1 MSTHPL
7 QKGRYSAMKRYIAEG
22 LEQYLSQDMK
32 PWHMPG
38 HKRKG
43 IGIPLDDI
51 YQFDITEI
59 PGVDDLHN
67 PEGMILKSEQQL
79 AEIYDTFASYY
90 MVNGA
95 TGGVLSAVGAV
106 ANYIKTISVEDNA
119 EQCLE
124 KAVKDSIIIARNCH
138 KSVYNACEIFG
149 LKPIYLEPE
158 YIDLG
163 DDFTSHIYGA
173 VTAKQIKSVVEANPD
188 VVAVVITSPTYE
200 GVISDIASIKTVLQ
214 SYNIP
219 LIVDEA
225 HGAHLPFISELPRSA
240 VSFGADIVV
249 QSLHKTLPALT
260 QTAIIHVNNQELN
273 KQLRKYLSIFM
284 SSSPSYPM
292 LCSME
297 EAVVSS
303 YERKNE
309 NRYETYIESIRSFRT
324 SVSSLE
330 NIKLLGVVQAKSIYD
345 DSRIVFY
352 SHQSGEYLA
361 ARLREVGN
369 IEVEMSGT
377 NYVVL
382 ISTYMDEPEEF
393 MHLEKIIKLLD
404 EEFGRD
410 KVRNKSCEEATFSKE
425 ELYKL
430 VGTVAEDNIFVYPPG
445 SYIVAAKEEITKE
458 AIDKIIELKASGKR
472 IIGL

>member
-1 MSTHPL
+1 MAYARA
-7 QKGRYSAMKRYIAEG
+7 QEKRYW
-22 LEQYLSQDMK
+22 QY
-32 PWHMPG
+32 
-38 HKRKG
+38 
-43 IGIPLDDI
+43 IDDI
-51 YQFDITEI
+51 YKFDITEV

-67 PEGMILKSEQQL
+67 PEGIILKSQQQL
-79 AEIYDTFASYY
+79 AEIYNTHASYY

-106 ANYIKTISVEDNA
+106 TDYKGDKQEG
-119 EQCLE
+119 
-124 KAVKDSIIIARNCH
+124 SIIIARNCH

-149 LKPIYLEPE
+149 LKPIYFEPE
-158 YIDLG
+158 YVHLG
-163 DDFTSHIYGA
+163 GDFTSHIYGA
-173 VTAKQIKSVVEANPD
+173 VTKEQVKSMVEANPD

-200 GVISDIASIKTVLQ
+200 GVVSDVAGIKNILQ

-225 HGAHLPFISELPRSA
+225 HGAHLPFICELPESA
-240 VSFGADIVV
+240 LSCGADIVV

-292 LCSME
+292 LSSME
-297 EAVVSS
+297 EAVISA
-303 YERKNE
+303 YERKNAE
-309 NRYETYIESIRSFRT
+309 RYETYIENLRSFRAN
-324 SVSSLE
+324 VSSLE
-330 NIKLLGVVQAKSIYD
+330 HIKLLQGFQVKSEYD
-345 DSRIVFY
+345 DTRIVFY

-361 ARLREVGN
+361 KRLREVGN
-369 IEVEMSGT
+369 IEVEMSGA

-382 ISTYMDEPEEF
+382 ISTYMDEAEDF
-393 MHLEKIIKLLD
+393 RHLETIIKYID
-404 EEFGRD
+404 KEFDRTSPME
-410 KVRNKSCEEATFSKE
+410 KSNGKATFLKE

-430 VGTVAEDNIFVYPPG
+430 VGTVAADNIYVYPPG
-445 SYIVAAKEEITKE
+445 SYIVVANEEISKE
-458 AIDKIIELKASGKR
+458 AVDKLIELKASGKR

>member
-1 MSTHPL
+1 
-7 QKGRYSAMKRYIAEG
+7 MKRHIADG
-22 LEQYLSQDMK
+22 LEQYLSKDMK

-43 IGIPLDDI
+43 IGCTLDDI
-51 YQFDITEI
+51 YKFDITEV

-67 PEGMILKSEQQL
+67 PEEMILKSQEQL
-79 AEIYDTFASYY
+79 AKIYNTFASYY
-90 MVNGA
+90 MVNGS
-95 TGGVLSAVGAV
+95 TGGILSAIGAV
-106 ANYIKTISVEDNA
+106 S
-119 EQCLE
+119 E
-124 KAVKDSIIIARNCH
+124 KKSSDKAGQIIIARNCH

-158 YIDLG
+158 YINLG
-163 DDFTSHIYGA
+163 EGFTSHIYGGI
-173 VTAKQIKSVVEANPD
+173 TPEQLRNTIEANPD

-200 GVISDIASIKTVLQ
+200 GVVSDIAGIKNVLQ
-214 SYNIP
+214 SYNVP

-225 HGAHLPFISELPRSA
+225 HGAHLPFIFALPKSA
-240 VSFGADIVV
+240 VCDGADIVV

-260 QTAIIHVNNQELN
+260 QTAIIHVNNEELN
-273 KQLRKYLSIFM
+273 KSVKKYLSIFM

-303 YERKNE
+303 YERMIAGNYKS
-309 NRYETYIESIRSFRT
+309 YIGSLRDFRE

-330 NIKLLGVVQAKSIYD
+330 NIRLLGDLQVESAYD
-345 DSRIVFY
+345 ETRIVFY
-352 SHQSGEYLA
+352 SSYSGELF
-361 ARLREVGN
+361 ARMLREMGN

-382 ISTYMDEPEEF
+382 ISTFMDEPEDFE
-393 MHLEKIIKLLD
+393 HLARIIKLID
-404 EEFGRD
+404 KEFDSDDFREKCND
-410 KVRNKSCEEATFSKE
+410 EATFSKE
-425 ELYKL
+425 ELHEL
-430 VGTVAEDNIFVYPPG
+430 VGTVAEDNIYVYPPG
-445 SYIVAAKEEITKE
+445 SYIVAAGEKISKE
-458 AIDKIIELKASGKR
+458 AIDKIIELKASGKK

>member
-1 MSTHPL
+1 
-7 QKGRYSAMKRYIAEG
+7 MKRYIAEG
-22 LEQYLSQDMK
+22 LERYISQNMK

-43 IGIPLDDI
+43 IGSTLDDI
-51 YQFDITEI
+51 YKFDMTEV
-59 PGVDDLHN
+59 PEVDDLHN
-67 PEGMILKSEQQL
+67 PEGMILKSQQQL
-79 AEIYDTFASYY
+79 ANIYNTFASYY
-90 MVNGA
+90 MINGS
-95 TGGVLSAVGAV
+95 TGGILSAMGAV
-106 ANYIKTISVEDNA
+106 ASQKSNN
-119 EQCLE
+119 
-124 KAVKDSIIIARNCH
+124 KDSQIIIARNCH

-158 YIDLG
+158 YINLG
-163 DDFTSHIYGA
+163 EGFASSIYGA
-173 VTAKQIKSVVEANPD
+173 VTAEQVKSMIDDNPD
-188 VVAVVITSPTYE
+188 AVAVVITSPTYE
-200 GVISDIASIKTVLQ
+200 GVVSDVAGIKSVLQ
-214 SYNIP
+214 PYNIP

-225 HGAHLPFISELPRSA
+225 HGAHLPFICELPKSA
-240 VSFGADIVV
+240 VSLGADIVV

-260 QTAIIHVNNQELN
+260 QTAILHVNNEELN
-273 KQLRKYLSIFM
+273 KSVKKYLSVFM

-303 YERKNE
+303 YERKNDGK
-309 NRYETYIESIRSFRT
+309 YKSYIENLRDFRE

-330 NIKLLGVVQAKSIYD
+330 NIYLLEHSQVESAYD
-345 DSRIVFY
+345 ETRIVFY
-352 SHQSGEYLA
+352 SSYSGELFA
-361 ARLREVGN
+361 KMLREIGN

-382 ISTYMDEPEEF
+382 ISTYMDEPKDFE
-393 MHLEKIIKLLD
+393 HLAKIIKHID
-404 EEFGRD
+404 KEFGSD
-410 KVRNKSCEEATFSKE
+410 MFQEECNEEITFSKE

-430 VGTVAEDNIFVYPPG
+430 VGTAAEDNIYVYPPG
-445 SYIVAAKEEITKE
+445 SYIVAAKEEISKE